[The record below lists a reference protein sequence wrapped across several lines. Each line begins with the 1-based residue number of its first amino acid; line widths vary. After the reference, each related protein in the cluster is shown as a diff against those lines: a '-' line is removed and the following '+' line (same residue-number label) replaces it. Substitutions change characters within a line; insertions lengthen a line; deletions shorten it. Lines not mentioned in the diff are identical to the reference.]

1 MFNAG
6 VVDSGAL
13 ASASVVASKIASGAV
28 GTSAL
33 AAAAVDA
40 SKLADASVSAAK
52 LSVNFKQQGFN
63 IGNGTTTTID
73 LSVALASNMV
83 NAVLVFKNGLNILN
97 MTALGD
103 TAADSDEFNVSAT
116 GGGSGVGRLTF
127 GSALENGTSL
137 LVWYIQ

>member
-1 MFNAG
+1 M
-6 VVDSGAL
+6 
-13 ASASVVASKIASGAV
+13 
-28 GTSAL
+28 SAL
-33 AAAAVDA
+33 GE
-40 SKLADASVSAAK
+40 L
-52 LSVNFKQQGFN
+52 LFYIITQQQEEN
-63 IGNGTTTTID
+63 QTDTKKKSMWYVPNGTTTTID